1 VITKKYKGSEKMEK
15 EVGRV
20 EERNKGRDSEEGMDA
35 ERKGGGKRGKRK
47 RYMKGRKRERC

>member
-1 VITKKYKGSEKMEK
+1 MEK